1 MFVSEDP
8 TNPVLELECP
18 HHLVSCHYNPRE
30 VSLLAGGCYNGQVCY
45 WDDRLG
51 GKPVGEVSLTT
62 AHTEP
67 VFKTMWVSSKTGAE
81 FFTASSDGR
90 VSRVQHHFSPAKP
103 SIPDSV
109 VGHS

>member
-1 MFVSEDP
+1 MMRIVCLSEDP
-8 TNPVLELECP
+8 TNPLLELECP

-51 GKPVGEVSLTT
+51 GKPAGEVSLST

-67 VFKTMWVSSKTGAE
+67 VFKTMWVSSKTGTE

-90 VSRVQHHFSPAKP
+90 VSTGNCCSA
-103 SIPDSV
+103 ST
-109 VGHS
+109 GM